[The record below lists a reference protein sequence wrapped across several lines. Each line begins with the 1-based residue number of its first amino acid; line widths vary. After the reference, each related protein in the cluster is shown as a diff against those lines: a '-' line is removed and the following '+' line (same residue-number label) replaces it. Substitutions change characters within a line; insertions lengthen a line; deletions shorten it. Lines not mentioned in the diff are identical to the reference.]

1 MLSRLFLITLATVW
15 SGCLA
20 FSAETPPTL
29 RKDLAYVENGHER
42 QKLDLRLPAEP
53 KGAPVVLWIHGGGWL
68 AGNKE
73 NPPVAALT
81 TRGYVVASMNYR
93 YSTQAP
99 FPAQLEDARSA
110 VKWLR
115 QHQAD
120 FGYDGK
126 RIAAWGHSAGGTM
139 VSLVGARQDKDAE
152 VQAVVN
158 FSGPTD
164 FGLIIKDAIDGG
176 YADRTDAPINLVALL
191 LGGPVKQKTVL
202 GLEASPV
209 THVTAKSAPSLLV
222 FGAKDTLVPP
232 QQGTN
237 LFEAMKKAGATVE
250 LMSLPDA
257 GHNSLTRASL
267 ERALTWT
274 DRALGVRR

>member
-1 MLSRLFLITLATVW
+1 MSRRLFLAILAW
-15 SGCLA
+15 GCLTSPVA
-20 FSAETPPTL
+20 CGQTPPAVK
-29 RKDLAYVENGHER
+29 KDLPYVENGHER
-42 QKLDLRLPAEP
+42 QKLDLRLPTNP

-68 AGNKE
+68 AGNKD

-99 FPAQLEDARSA
+99 FPAQLEDARAA

-115 QHQAD
+115 THQAE
-120 FGYDGK
+120 FGYDGQ

-176 YADRTDAPINLVALL
+176 YAARADAPIQMVALL
-191 LGGPVKQKTVL
+191 LGGPVKDKTPL

-222 FGAKDTLVPP
+222 FGQKDTLVPP
-232 QQGTN
+232 VQGAV
-237 LFEAMKKAGATVE
+237 LFETMKKAGVASE
-250 LMSLPDA
+250 LMSLPNT
-257 GHNSLTRASL
+257 GHNSLTKASL

-274 DRALGVRR
+274 DRALGVKR